1 MEDLVNQQA
10 RSTSDP
16 PEPSRPDHPASFFFL
31 GALQPAEQANF
42 NLQNIVLPGED
53 AVLEVFG
60 HGVAG
65 WWRQR
70 VRSDFEDVRD
80 ATRDWLETIVAI
92 YYLCS
97 GTALDVHLAHW
108 VETLANVEEAVVGFI
123 DSRFRIITVPPEDSA
138 GSAVLRR
145 SVQIGA
151 ELRQR
156 KHVLPAAKEAWRS
169 GLDPSD
175 EAFLSAFRAL
185 ECLRR
190 VYGEG
195 EEERKAAWDAMR
207 QDLGF
212 EPEPHGVLREAALAV
227 RHGDRPAT
235 RSEIH
240 PVNAARS
247 RRSELL
253 RYATDL
259 VRRKVSRDLGVDL
272 TLPSTCVA

>member
-60 HGVAG
+60 HGVAV

-123 DSRFRIITVPPEDSA
+123 DEPCPWGAAACDTATVGEIATNTSAIMPAGRLAWARQTITFVSTARMLLSQVHPYPFA
-138 GSAVLRR
+138 QLFVGLA
-145 SVQIGA
+145 
-151 ELRQR
+151 
-156 KHVLPAAKEAWRS
+156 S
-169 GLDPSD
+169 GR
-175 EAFLSAFRAL
+175 AFR
-185 ECLRR
+185 EQCR
-190 VYGEG
+190 V
-195 EEERKAAWDAMR
+195 
-207 QDLGF
+207 QVL
-212 EPEPHGVLREAALAV
+212 HGVLV
-227 RHGDRPAT
+227 R
-235 RSEIH
+235 
-240 PVNAARS
+240 
-247 RRSELL
+247 
-253 RYATDL
+253 
-259 VRRKVSRDLGVDL
+259 
-272 TLPSTCVA
+272 PSHD